1 MLFISIDEWQ
11 SKVDWKFA
19 VSLIEQP
26 HWAVEHTNPWWSNAF
41 FFCLLVSSFLQMWM
55 SQWHTQHI
63 IYLNRRTK
71 INSKLEVVS
80 LDPYLDYRFRIRVE
94 NQYGVSNP
102 SPHNS
107 TSRDKLH
114 LEPIAR
120 QHFLESG
127 AKKERKRRDKRK
139 KKQLDQLCT
148 TPASGIYY
156 IPNPPMSVAQYCR
169 LPGTERILKQ
179 ANQHSSAA
187 PVPGK
192 SRSRSDLHSKNVSWL
207 KKPIYISNEP
217 TKFQPKYVE

>member
-94 NQYGVSNP
+94 NQYGVSDP

-120 QHFLESG
+120 QRFLESG
-127 AKKERKRRDKRK
+127 ATYNPDTSCYFPRDFD
-139 KKQLDQLCT
+139 LDRPPHDGYTHAPRFLRQVIRNFNRWMT
-148 TPASGIYY
+148 TTGS
-156 IPNPPMSVAQYCR
+156 M
-169 LPGTERILKQ
+169 
-179 ANQHSSAA
+179 
-187 PVPGK
+187 
-192 SRSRSDLHSKNVSWL
+192 DW
-207 KKPIYISNEP
+207 
-217 TKFQPKYVE
+217 